1 MAPASKRL
9 VSKKLDVADVKTNFT
24 RRSVL
29 SRRKSPD
36 LEDLFAEH
44 HYDSEKGHYTQ
55 ARNDGGTTWSDSD
68 NREET
73 TSSETRGSK
82 EVEDSDTSEDE
93 MCDVLSPLMRRMSC
107 PPVEGYS
114 PERHR
119 SYSSSPG
126 NFSGDAYSMR
136 RMGCQGGSGGGHP
149 MRRMGCTDGRA
160 RGQPMRRMGCT
171 EEADDSLLDLSPP
184 AHAFLTLP
192 SNKSA
197 DVSSLQE
204 GRGLR
209 RHPSGF
215 VASPAKRSK
224 NTSPVTVARLQA
236 RFRPLRDQEQSYKSP
251 TRILTTEVLE
261 LSSDDSPVRKATP
274 LTKFHAKDLRVDVPD
289 DDISW
294 LERTPL
300 TQDITSASS
309 PLPLLDLS
317 PITMLGEGSLF
328 LGQTSASPVRPRR
341 LSFSPSSDGSA
352 DFFKALLDSH
362 HGSTSAPV
370 SARRDQSET
379 NTNSPG
385 GTTICSGDLSTTQ
398 PQRGPCTEVHRYR
411 ETLREDKQSRRKST
425 PGSSKVDSKERQ
437 KQFYKKHLGTFS
449 LKKVSRKLCCAQ
461 NCLRNVPV
469 AIVQE
474 ERHFYFRLSRDE
486 RSLFLDSRYSGG
498 RQSRKYM
505 LRSGVAVCRRAF
517 IRIFCVGESKLV
529 RIQNTLSD
537 NPTTR
542 HGFIRDRTT
551 EEFML
556 QEWLD
561 KFFLTHCERQPN
573 AEAYHLP
580 SNLSK
585 AEVYDYYKTDM
596 LKGRVGDSTKIMSF
610 QSMTFYW
617 CRYYLLVGIPKHNT
631 FTGCDMCE
639 RMKHDRDSEPPGT
652 KKDEAILGL
661 RLHRQQQG
669 KERATGGRRRNKALS
684 CPDEAAYIAIDGID
698 QNKTRLPHFTK
709 VTKSVDG
716 ASLVGVHLVG
726 VMIYNRTFRT
736 KVYATYKNVRSDS
749 NLTISVIHRVVSD
762 WEGPLPA
769 TLYIQLDNTVRE
781 NKNGIVFAYLAMLVE
796 KKIFRKIKVGFLIVG
811 HTHDHVDQMFS
822 RFSVAL
828 RGKKAFT
835 MPQMQQVIQ
844 EAYVPSLVF
853 EVLEE
858 TWDFKTI
865 VQSRLSPMLPLH
877 DVTFNQQFKIALGGD
892 NWPKLWTKKFSTD
905 ETWEPTAE
913 RNWWHNWFMRQEN
926 VAADTQSGRQIKLMR
941 QWRWRSPQDEDIS
954 RSKQPPTVITSGD
967 LAQRI
972 LGERRPAYA
981 GTRRARPGTS
991 EHDRIHHIGDIKDLA
1006 SGHMVAVLA
1015 EDDKSFWVSKVID
1028 IKSTTVDGEPN
1039 EVEIQWFATEST
1051 DPYVGKYYPEKK
1063 KDNGRGRPTLF
1074 RQTLIFPDIRIL
1086 AFDFS
1091 LTTTSRLRKTTVSQ
1105 IRTQLFRLEQEV
1117 AVECGVGNG
1126 DGPEDDDTGPQEQ
1139 DC

>member
-29 SRRKSPD
+29 SRKKSPD

-55 ARNDGGTTWSDSD
+55 ARNDGSTTWSDSD
-68 NREET
+68 NRKET
-73 TSSETRGSK
+73 ASSETRGSK

-93 MCDVLSPLMRRMSC
+93 MCDVSSPLMRRMSC
-107 PPVEGYS
+107 PPAEGYS

-119 SYSSSPG
+119 SCSSSPG
-126 NFSGDAYSMR
+126 NFSGDAHSMR

-160 RGQPMRRMGCT
+160 GGQPMRRMGCT

-204 GRGLR
+204 GRGMR

-224 NTSPVTVARLQA
+224 KTSHVTVARLQA

-274 LTKFHAKDLRVDVPD
+274 PTKFRAKDLRVDVPD

-294 LERTPL
+294 LQRTPL

-352 DFFKALLDSH
+352 DFFKALSGSH

-370 SARRDQSET
+370 SARRDQSER
-379 NTNSPG
+379 NTNSQG
-385 GTTICSGDLSTTQ
+385 GLQYVPEICQQHNHNEDL
-398 PQRGPCTEVHRYR
+398 
-411 ETLREDKQSRRKST
+411 
-425 PGSSKVDSKERQ
+425 
-437 KQFYKKHLGTFS
+437 
-449 LKKVSRKLCCAQ
+449 
-461 NCLRNVPV
+461 VP
-469 AIVQE
+469 
-474 ERHFYFRLSRDE
+474 RLSRDE
-486 RSLFLDSRYSGG
+486 RSVFLDSRYSGG

-505 LRSGVAVCRRAF
+505 LRSGVVVCRRAF

-529 RIQNTLSD
+529 MNTPCVAWGTDRHVLNTPCVAWGTDRHVLNIPCVAWAADRHVLSS
-537 NPTTR
+537 PCVAWAAER
-542 HGFIRDRTT
+542 H
-551 EEFML
+551 L
-556 QEWLD
+556 
-561 KFFLTHCERQPN
+561 
-573 AEAYHLP
+573 
-580 SNLSK
+580 LSTPCV
-585 AEVYDYYKTDM
+585 A
-596 LKGRVGDSTKIMSF
+596 
-610 QSMTFYW
+610 W
-617 CRYYLLVGIPKHNT
+617 
-631 FTGCDMCE
+631 
-639 RMKHDRDSEPPGT
+639 
-652 KKDEAILGL
+652 AA
-661 RLHRQQQG
+661 HR
-669 KERATGGRRRNKALS
+669 
-684 CPDEAAYIAIDGID
+684 P
-698 QNKTRLPHFTK
+698 
-709 VTKSVDG
+709 
-716 ASLVGVHLVG
+716 
-726 VMIYNRTFRT
+726 
-736 KVYATYKNVRSDS
+736 
-749 NLTISVIHRVVSD
+749 VVQ
-762 WEGPLPA
+762 A
-769 TLYIQLDNTVRE
+769 QI
-781 NKNGIVFAYLAMLVE
+781 
-796 KKIFRKIKVGFLIVG
+796 
-811 HTHDHVDQMFS
+811 
-822 RFSVAL
+822 SVAL

-844 EAYVPSLVF
+844 EAYVPSPVF

-865 VQSRLSPMLPLH
+865 VQSRPSPVLPLH

-892 NWPKLWTKKFSTD
+892 NWPRLWTKKFSTD
-905 ETWEPTAE
+905 ETWEPTGGVRHLVLIPDVISDITAAPLVAFKSHSHKHDKIEDLSADALESFAKIKKDIQNVCFSFFSEAE
-913 RNWWHNWFMRQEN
+913 RNWWHNWFMRQKN

-941 QWRWRSPQDEDIS
+941 QWRWRSPLDEDIS

-991 EHDRIHHIGDIKDLA
+991 EHDRIHHICDIKDLA
-1006 SGHMVAVLA
+1006 SGHVVAVLA

-1028 IKSTTVDGEPN
+1028 IKSTIVDGEPN
-1039 EVEIQWFATEST
+1039 EVEI
-1051 DPYVGKYYPEKK
+1051 
-1063 KDNGRGRPTLF
+1063 
-1074 RQTLIFPDIRIL
+1074 
-1086 AFDFS
+1086 
-1091 LTTTSRLRKTTVSQ
+1091 
-1105 IRTQLFRLEQEV
+1105 
-1117 AVECGVGNG
+1117 
-1126 DGPEDDDTGPQEQ
+1126 
-1139 DC
+1139 

>member
-1 MAPASKRL
+1 MIRL
-9 VSKKLDVADVKTNFT
+9 VSK
-24 RRSVL
+24 RPVL
-29 SRRKSPD
+29 
-36 LEDLFAEH
+36 EELFAEH

-55 ARNDGGTTWSDSD
+55 ARNDGITKWSDND

-73 TSSETRGSK
+73 ASSETRGSK
-82 EVEDSDTSEDE
+82 DVEDRDSSEDD
-93 MCDVLSPLMRRMSC
+93 MCDVSSPLMRRMSC
-107 PPVEGYS
+107 HAAEEFS
-114 PERHR
+114 PRR
-119 SYSSSPG
+119 QTAYSSSPDG
-126 NFSGDAYSMR
+126 LSKDGYPMRRMGRPDTSDRGHPMR
-136 RMGCQGGSGGGHP
+136 RMGCQETSERGHP
-149 MRRMGCTDGRA
+149 MRRMGCTEDAEIGSTGA
-160 RGQPMRRMGCT
+160 
-171 EEADDSLLDLSPP
+171 EDSLLDLSPP

-192 SNKSA
+192 SMSDGLPALKK
-197 DVSSLQE
+197 
-204 GRGLR
+204 GLR
-209 RHPSGF
+209 RHHNGPITST
-215 VASPAKRSK
+215 AKRTK
-224 NTSPVTVARLQA
+224 KTSLVTVSRLQA
-236 RFRPLRDQEQSYKSP
+236 RFRPLRDQGQPQDKSP

-261 LSSDDSPVRKATP
+261 LSSDDSPVRKTTP
-274 LTKFHAKDLRVDVPD
+274 PAKLRAKNLRVDVPDD

-300 TQDITSASS
+300 TQNNTSASS
-309 PLPLLDLS
+309 PLPVLDLS
-317 PITMLGEGSLF
+317 PITMLGEGNLF
-328 LGQTSASPVRPRR
+328 LCQTSASPVRPRR

-352 DFFKALLDSH
+352 DFFKELSGSH
-362 HGSTSAPV
+362 HGSTSGQV

-379 NTNSPG
+379 NTNSQG
-385 GTTICSGDLSTTQ
+385 GTTLCSGDLSTTQ
-398 PQRGPCTEVHRYR
+398 PHRGPSTEVRRYR
-411 ETLREDKQSRRKST
+411 ETLREDKQSRRRST
-425 PGSSKVDSKERQ
+425 LGSGK
-437 KQFYKKHLGTFS
+437 
-449 LKKVSRKLCCAQ
+449 
-461 NCLRNVPV
+461 
-469 AIVQE
+469 
-474 ERHFYFRLSRDE
+474 
-486 RSLFLDSRYSGG
+486 
-498 RQSRKYM
+498 
-505 LRSGVAVCRRAF
+505 
-517 IRIFCVGESKLV
+517 
-529 RIQNTLSD
+529 
-537 NPTTR
+537 
-542 HGFIRDRTT
+542 
-551 EEFML
+551 
-556 QEWLD
+556 
-561 KFFLTHCERQPN
+561 PN

-585 AEVYDYYKTDM
+585 AEVYDYYKTNM
-596 LKGRVGDSTKIMSF
+596 LRGRIGVSTKVMSF
-610 QSMTFYW
+610 QSLTLYW
-617 CRYYLLVGIPKHNT
+617 RRYYPLVGIPKHNT
-631 FTGCDMCE
+631 FTGCDVCE
-639 RMKHDRDSEPPGT
+639 QMKHDCDSEPPGT

-669 KERATGGRRRNKALS
+669 EERATGGRRRNKALS
-684 CPDEAAYIAIDGID
+684 CPDEAAYIAIDGMD

-726 VMIYNRTFRT
+726 VMIYHRTFRT

-762 WEGPLPA
+762 WEGPLLA

-844 EAYVPSLVF
+844 EAYVPSPVF

-858 TWDFKTI
+858 TWDFKAI
-865 VQSRLSPMLPLH
+865 VQARPSPVLPLH
-877 DVTFNQQFKIALGGD
+877 DHLVLIPDVISDITAAPLVAFKSHSHKRDKTGDLSADALESFARI
-892 NWPKLWTKKFSTD
+892 KKDIQNVCFSFFS
-905 ETWEPTAE
+905 EAE
-913 RNWWHNWFMRQEN
+913 RNWWHNWFMRQEI
-926 VAADTQSGRQIKLMR
+926 VATDTQAGRQIRLMR
-941 QWRWRSPQDEDIS
+941 QWRWRSPQDEDTS

-1006 SGHMVAVLA
+1006 SGQMVAVLA
-1015 EDDKSFWVSKVID
+1015 EDDKSFWISKVID
-1028 IKSTTVDGEPN
+1028 IKSMTIDGEPN
-1039 EVEIQWFATEST
+1039 EVEIQWFATKST

-1063 KDNGRGRPTLF
+1063 RDSGRGRATLF

-1117 AVECGVGNG
+1117 AVECGVDNA
-1126 DGPEDDDTGPQEQ
+1126 DNPEDEDAGPEEQ